1 MVQEG
6 KAINARTGKA
16 RKHKTDGK
24 DRESMTEEALY
35 AIGKTG
41 TAAALEKCRVL
52 VDVINAELEKDF
64 ANTSRRWPSFKR
76 FLSAPLLSSK
86 KCELQQGH

>member
-1 MVQEG
+1 MVQKA
-6 KAINARTGKA
+6 KAIDTRTGKA

-64 ANTSRRWPSFKR
+64 ANTSSV
-76 FLSAPLLSSK
+76 A
-86 KCELQQGH
+86 ELQAFLERAAAVLKKM